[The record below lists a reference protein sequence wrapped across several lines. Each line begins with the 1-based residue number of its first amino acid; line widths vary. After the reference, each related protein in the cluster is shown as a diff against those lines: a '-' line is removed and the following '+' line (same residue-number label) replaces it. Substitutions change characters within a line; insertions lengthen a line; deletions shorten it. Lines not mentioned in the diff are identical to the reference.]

1 MNLLDATANSVNT
14 IFAQLIAKV
23 GVANVQAMAHHLG
36 ITSHGNDFKRV
47 CAMTLGSVGF
57 TPLEM
62 TDVYATFASGGIHHA
77 PQAFET
83 VRGPNGKVIESINS
97 NKGDRVLGPNVAAE
111 LTYALRGVVEHGTG
125 TAAALASRPAAG
137 KTGTAN
143 DFQDA
148 WFCGYVPQLA
158 TCVWVGYPGGEIPLQ
173 NVEGVYQVAGGTL
186 PAEIWHNY
194 MGPATAGL
202 PVVNFPTPTITGTQI
217 NGDGTYSYSQYSS
230 PYG

>member
-1 MNLLDATANSVNT
+1 
-14 IFAQLIAKV
+14 
-23 GVANVQAMAHHLG
+23 
-36 ITSHGNDFKRV
+36 
-47 CAMTLGSVGF
+47 MTLGSVGF

-83 VRGPNGKVIESINS
+83 VRGPNGKIISSINS
-97 NKGDRVLGPNVAAE
+97 NKGQRILGPNVAAE

-125 TAAALASRPAAG
+125 TAAALSSRPVAG

-158 TCVWVGYPGGEIPLQ
+158 TCVWIGYPGGEIPLQ

-186 PAEIWHNY
+186 PAEIWHDY

-202 PVVNFPTPTITGTQI
+202 HVLPFPTPTITGTQI
-217 NGDGTYSYSQYSS
+217 TGDGTYSYSQYPSS
-230 PYG
+230 G